1 MRLGGHTAAL
11 GMLLG
16 VLAFPSVCQA
26 GGSLYSFEVNMDK
39 AKLFDPD
46 SGKRV

>member
-1 MRLGGHTAAL
+1 MIVFDLGGVEMIARVHPEDKAP
-11 GMLLG
+11 
-16 VLAFPSVCQA
+16 V
-26 GGSLYSFEVNMDK
+26 GSLYSFEVNMDK